1 MNKSILIGAI
11 VAALGIGGGVA
22 IGSYTASNSGPEY
35 ADIVAVDAVTE
46 TVSTPREVCHNE
58 TVTHQAPS
66 KDTHNVV
73 GTAVG
78 AIVGGVVGNQ
88 FGGGNGK
95 KVLTAA
101 GAVGGGYAGN
111 QIQSQMKK
119 GDTYTTTEQRCETV
133 QDASDKVVG
142 YDVKVDMGDE
152 TRTVRLEDKPDV
164 KRFEIRDG
172 ELVLPQQG

>member
-1 MNKSILIGAI
+1 
-11 VAALGIGGGVA
+11 V
-22 IGSYTASNSGPEY
+22 E
-35 ADIVAVDAVTE
+35 AVTE
-46 TVSTPREVCHNE
+46 PPTTPREVCHNE
-58 TVTHQAPS
+58 TITHQAPS
-66 KDTHNVV
+66 KDSNNVV

-111 QIQSQMKK
+111 QIQGKMKQ

-133 QDASDKVVG
+133 QEASDQVVG
-142 YDVKVDMGDE
+142 YDVKVDMGDD
-152 TRTVRLEDKPDV
+152 TRTVRMEQKPDV

-172 ELVLPQQG
+172 EPVIPTQG